1 MSNNRLIFLILIII
15 AIFLTVSSVSAS
27 ELNSAEELNITS
39 TDEISLDESPNLL
52 RSAGDDSNYVEKG
65 YDDNVLSE
73 DEKST
78 TQIISQNGSFVYN
91 ESGSLSVRL
100 VDGNNTSL
108 YNQTIYAFEND
119 ILIKNLT
126 TDENGQAILEIDTNK
141 IPDKDYSIKF
151 IFNET
156 PYYKGSAAL
165 AKYEITKMPTEI
177 ISANVT
183 AEYNDGTEFTVTLNN
198 KNGKGIKGKDITVK
212 STLATLTGSTDGNG
226 QHNFTING
234 LPAGIHN
241 ATINF
246 DGDELYEKSFARI
259 SIVINK
265 ASSGQVVDPKN
276 HTRNIS
282 VVYGGAKY
290 FNVTLTDAK
299 GNPLNDTN
307 VTVTLNNQ
315 TYILKTDKK
324 GEVNVTIEG
333 LKPQNYTATIT
344 FEGNETLERQTLI
357 INLTILK
364 SSSSL
369 IAYGFTS
376 YYPDGGYLNI
386 TLKDEFGNNITDAK
400 VNINLNNQTFSNTT
414 DAMGQIKYF
423 ANLSAG
429 IYNVTI
435 FYDGDECYINSS
447 TVAYIHIKKEYTL
460 LETSN
465 LTTVYQDGKYLVVT
479 LKDINGNNISNANVT
494 FRLNN
499 ETFVR
504 TTNSSGQA
512 SLYVDLLPKQYNAR
526 IIFEGNDKYY
536 NSYADAT
543 ITINRLGTVLSASN
557 ITTVYGKGKYLIANL
572 TDVNG
577 TPIDNVT
584 VFIRLNNETYNMT
597 TNGSGQVSM
606 FVDLLP
612 KVYYA
617 KITFDGDDRYINSYV
632 NVPVVVNK
640 LATQL
645 NATPIAT
652 VYGKGKYL
660 VANLTDADG
669 NPIDNVTVSI
679 RLNNETY
686 NITTD
691 GSGQVSLFVDL
702 LPKQYNAF
710 IAFDGDDRYIN
721 SYVNVPVVVNRLDTV
736 LEVTGFTTVYGDGKN
751 VTAIL
756 KDENDNPVENVN
768 VSIKLDNE
776 TYVRTTDSNGQ
787 VILFADLLPKYYTA
801 SVVFAGDEMYS
812 SSYDSANVTVNKLA
826 TVLDASGFTT
836 VYGDG
841 KNVTA
846 ILKDENGNPVDNVSV
861 SIKLDNVTYIKT
873 TDGNGHVSLFV
884 DLLPKYYTASV
895 VFAGD
900 ERYSSSYDSANVTV
914 NKLATVLDASGFTTV
929 YDDGKYLIAN
939 LTDVNG
945 NAIENVNVSIKL
957 DNVTYI
963 KTTDANGQ
971 VSLFV
976 DLSAKQ
982 YNALIA
988 FDGDERYINS
998 YINVPIVVNRLGT
1011 VLEASGFT
1019 TVYGDGKN
1027 VTAILKDVNGN
1038 PVENAEVSIKL
1049 DNVTYVK
1056 TTDADG
1062 QVKLFADLLPKY
1074 YTATV
1079 VFAGDNRYGSSY
1091 DYANVTVN
1099 KLGTVLNAT
1108 GFTAYYGEGKNLVAT
1123 LKDVNGNP
1131 VENAEVSIK
1140 LNDVTYVKTTDA
1152 DGQVSL
1158 LVDLMPK
1165 QYRAVIIFDGDKRYS
1180 SSYTTAN
1187 IIINKVPAVVN
1198 ASNVT
1203 SVYSEGEYIVA
1214 SLKDANGNNIPNT
1227 EVQIQV
1233 NNETYVR
1240 TTDDNG
1246 QVSLPVDNLLPKQY
1260 TAVIT
1265 ITGNDKYADSYITV
1279 PVVVKKLGT
1288 EVNATGFTTVYGKAK
1303 YVVATLKD
1311 ENGNLLK
1318 NKNISVKFVSKTYVA
1333 STDENGQM
1341 KLLLNLVPKIYKSVV
1356 TFEGD
1361 EKYLKSTTTVNITVY
1376 KVTTKL
1382 TAPKR
1387 SFKKSLKIKKY
1398 TVTLKTNKNKVI
1410 KKAKV
1415 TLKVNK
1421 KTYTA
1426 KTNSKGKATFKITNL
1441 KKKGTFNAVVK
1452 YMGSKYYKPKLK
1464 TTKITVR

>member
-1 MSNNRLIFLILIII
+1 MWLLILLTPM
-15 AIFLTVSSVSAS
+15 AI
-27 ELNSAEELNITS
+27 
-39 TDEISLDESPNLL
+39 
-52 RSAGDDSNYVEKG
+52 
-65 YDDNVLSE
+65 
-73 DEKST
+73 
-78 TQIISQNGSFVYN
+78 
-91 ESGSLSVRL
+91 
-100 VDGNNTSL
+100 
-108 YNQTIYAFEND
+108 
-119 ILIKNLT
+119 
-126 TDENGQAILEIDTNK
+126 
-141 IPDKDYSIKF
+141 
-151 IFNET
+151 
-156 PYYKGSAAL
+156 
-165 AKYEITKMPTEI
+165 
-177 ISANVT
+177 
-183 AEYNDGTEFTVTLNN
+183 
-198 KNGKGIKGKDITVK
+198 
-212 STLATLTGSTDGNG
+212 
-226 QHNFTING
+226 
-234 LPAGIHN
+234 
-241 ATINF
+241 
-246 DGDELYEKSFARI
+246 
-259 SIVINK
+259 
-265 ASSGQVVDPKN
+265 
-276 HTRNIS
+276 
-282 VVYGGAKY
+282 
-290 FNVTLTDAK
+290 
-299 GNPLNDTN
+299 
-307 VTVTLNNQ
+307 
-315 TYILKTDKK
+315 
-324 GEVNVTIEG
+324 
-333 LKPQNYTATIT
+333 
-344 FEGNETLERQTLI
+344 
-357 INLTILK
+357 
-364 SSSSL
+364 
-369 IAYGFTS
+369 
-376 YYPDGGYLNI
+376 
-386 TLKDEFGNNITDAK
+386 
-400 VNINLNNQTFSNTT
+400 
-414 DAMGQIKYF
+414 
-423 ANLSAG
+423 
-429 IYNVTI
+429 
-435 FYDGDECYINSS
+435 
-447 TVAYIHIKKEYTL
+447 
-460 LETSN
+460 
-465 LTTVYQDGKYLVVT
+465 
-479 LKDINGNNISNANVT
+479 
-494 FRLNN
+494 
-499 ETFVR
+499 
-504 TTNSSGQA
+504 
-512 SLYVDLLPKQYNAR
+512 
-526 IIFEGNDKYY
+526 
-536 NSYADAT
+536 
-543 ITINRLGTVLSASN
+543 
-557 ITTVYGKGKYLIANL
+557 
-572 TDVNG
+572 
-577 TPIDNVT
+577 
-584 VFIRLNNETYNMT
+584 
-597 TNGSGQVSM
+597 
-606 FVDLLP
+606 
-612 KVYYA
+612 
-617 KITFDGDDRYINSYV
+617 
-632 NVPVVVNK
+632 
-640 LATQL
+640 QL
-645 NATPIAT
+645 
-652 VYGKGKYL
+652 
-660 VANLTDADG
+660 
-669 NPIDNVTVSI
+669 
-679 RLNNETY
+679 
-686 NITTD
+686 
-691 GSGQVSLFVDL
+691 
-702 LPKQYNAF
+702 
-710 IAFDGDDRYIN
+710 RYIN

-801 SVVFAGDEMYS
+801 SVVFAGDERYS

-884 DLLPKYYTASV
+884 DLLPKYYTATV

-900 ERYSSSYDSANVTV
+900 ERYSSSYDYANVTV

-1027 VTAILKDVNGN
+1027 LTAILKDVNGN

-1180 SSYTTAN
+1180 SSYATAN

-1311 ENGNLLK
+1311 ENGNILK

>member
-557 ITTVYGKGKYLIANL
+557 ITTVYGKGRYLIANL

-606 FVDLLP
+606 
-612 KVYYA
+612 
-617 KITFDGDDRYINSYV
+617 
-632 NVPVVVNK
+632 
-640 LATQL
+640 
-645 NATPIAT
+645 
-652 VYGKGKYL
+652 
-660 VANLTDADG
+660 
-669 NPIDNVTVSI
+669 
-679 RLNNETY
+679 
-686 NITTD
+686 
-691 GSGQVSLFVDL
+691 FVDL

-751 VTAIL
+751 LTAVL
-756 KDENDNPVENVN
+756 KDVNGNSIENVS
-768 VSIKLDNE
+768 VSIKLDNV
-776 TYVRTTDSNGQ
+776 TYVKTTDSNGQ
-787 VILFADLLPKYYTA
+787 VCLFADLMPKYYTA
-801 SVVFAGDEMYS
+801 SVVFAGDERYS
-812 SSYDSANVTVNKLA
+812 SSYDYANVTVNKLA

-884 DLLPKYYTASV
+884 DLLPKYYTATV

-900 ERYSSSYDSANVTV
+900 ERYSSSYDYANVTV

-1027 VTAILKDVNGN
+1027 LTAI
-1038 PVENAEVSIKL
+1038 
-1049 DNVTYVK
+1049 
-1056 TTDADG
+1056 
-1062 QVKLFADLLPKY
+1062 
-1074 YTATV
+1074 
-1079 VFAGDNRYGSSY
+1079 
-1091 DYANVTVN
+1091 
-1099 KLGTVLNAT
+1099 
-1108 GFTAYYGEGKNLVAT
+1108 

>member
-414 DAMGQIKYF
+414 DAIGQIKYF

-557 ITTVYGKGKYLIANL
+557 ITTVYGKGRYLIANL

-669 NPIDNVTVSI
+669 NPIDNVTVFI

-686 NITTD
+686 NMTTD

-787 VILFADLLPKYYTA
+787 VILFA
-801 SVVFAGDEMYS
+801 
-812 SSYDSANVTVNKLA
+812 
-826 TVLDASGFTT
+826 
-836 VYGDG
+836 
-841 KNVTA
+841 
-846 ILKDENGNPVDNVSV
+846 
-861 SIKLDNVTYIKT
+861 
-873 TDGNGHVSLFV
+873 

-1027 VTAILKDVNGN
+1027 LTAILKDVNGN